1 MYFTGVYEYS
11 MDDRGRIPLPP
22 RFRRDLQDGVVLTQG
37 TPDRCLRVYPSAKFD
52 EMAALIMAQPSTT
65 EVGRVGRRVFFS
77 GSHPTELDGQG
88 RVLVPP
94 TMRRWANL
102 DGDVVVTGSGDSME
116 IWNATEFGESRS
128 SEEDVAARMW
138 GSTSG
143 EAS

>member
-37 TPDRCLRVYPSAKFD
+37 TPDRCLRVYPNAKFE
-52 EMAALIMAQPSTT
+52 EMAALVMAEPPTT
-65 EVGRVGRRVFFS
+65 EAGRVGRRVFFS
-77 GSHPTELDGQG
+77 GSHTTELDGQG

-102 DGDVVVTGSGDSME
+102 DGDIVVSGSGDSME
-116 IWNATEFGESRS
+116 IWNAGDFAASRAA
-128 SEEDVAARMW
+128 EEDVAARMW
-138 GSTSG
+138 G
-143 EAS
+143 AS